1 MKKLNLLVLVMMM
14 VISLILA
21 GCTEKEV
28 AVQAEKVDDTSAYPE
43 KPIETIVA
51 FNAGGGTDVAAR
63 TILNFAKKYAGTS
76 FAVIN
81 KPGAAGEIGFTA
93 LAGAPTD
100 GYTIGMINPPTTLLH
115 PIQRPDEVKYNL
127 DDFTLIANIV
137 SDPGAFVVNADSP
150 INTLEELFEAT
161 KGGKKLNM
169 AYGGP
174 GTSEALTLRRAE
186 EMKGVEFNKI
196 PFEGTSPAV
205 AALMG
210 GHVDVLITNA
220 SEIISQYEDKK
231 IKVLAVGSEVKVDLL
246 PGVPTYKEAGLEL
259 TQISMRGLAAP
270 KGISKEQQEFLADVL
285 KKTMEDEEFIIKA
298 KEMALPLDYMGPE
311 EYRTFLEKY
320 NKELE
325 EEFAKNPW

>member
-1 MKKLNLLVLVMMM
+1 MRMRKSNLLVLSLIMM
-14 VISLILA
+14 VNVFMAACS
-21 GCTEKEV
+21 EKN
-28 AVQAEKVDDTSAYPE
+28 AEGADNEYPK
-43 KPIETIVA
+43 KPIEVIVA

-63 TILNFAKKYAGTS
+63 TILNFTEKHAGTS

-127 DDFTLIANIV
+127 DDYALIANIV

-150 INTLEELFEAT
+150 INTLDELFEAA
-161 KGGKKLNM
+161 KDGKLNM

-174 GTSEALTLRRAE
+174 GTSEALTLRRTE
-186 EMKGVEFNKI
+186 EMKGIEFNKI

-231 IKVLAVGSEVKVDLL
+231 IKVLAVGSDDRVDLL
-246 PGVPTYKEAGLEL
+246 PDVPTYKEEGLEL
-259 TQISMRGLAAP
+259 TQVSMRGLAAP
-270 KGISKEQQEFLADVL
+270 KGISKEQQEFLAEAIR
-285 KKTMEDEEFIIKA
+285 KTMEDEEFIKKA
-298 KEMALPLDYMGPE
+298 KEMALPLDYKGPD
-311 EYRTFLEKY
+311 EYKEFLENY
-320 NKELE
+320 NNELT
-325 EEFAKNPW
+325 EEFEKNPW

>member
-1 MKKLNLLVLVMMM
+1 MRIGKSNLLVLSLLMM
-14 VISLILA
+14 VSIILTA
-21 GCTEKEV
+21 CSEKK
-28 AVQAEKVDDTSAYPE
+28 AEEADNDYPK
-43 KPIETIVA
+43 KPIEVIVA

-63 TILNFAKKYAGTS
+63 TILNFTEQHAGTS

-127 DDFTLIANIV
+127 DDFALIANIV
-137 SDPGAFVVNADSP
+137 TDPGAFVVNADSP
-150 INTLEELFEAT
+150 INTLDDLFEAA
-161 KGGKKLNM
+161 KDGKLNM

-186 EMKGVEFNKI
+186 EMKGIEFNKI

-220 SEIISQYEDKK
+220 SEIITQYEDKK
-231 IKVLAVGSEVKVDLL
+231 IKVLAVGSDERVDLL
-246 PGVPTYKEAGLEL
+246 PDVPTYKEEGLEL
-259 TQISMRGLAAP
+259 TQVSMRGLAAP
-270 KGISKEQQEFLADVL
+270 KGISKEQQDYLAEAIR
-285 KKTMEDEEFIIKA
+285 KTMADEEFIKKA
-298 KEMALPLDYMGPE
+298 KEMALPLDYKGPE
-311 EYRTFLEKY
+311 EYKEFLENY
-320 NKELE
+320 NKELK
-325 EEFAKNPW
+325 EEFDKNPW